1 MKSIPEAIVHFK
13 RMEAAHPSMYREVKW
28 QFANMANGGGGGTAG
43 SGRPEDQSIRENYYD
58 GRTDKWFQE
67 VCDLMGWKR

>member
-13 RMEAAHPSMYREVKW
+13 RLETAAPGMYREAKQ
-28 QFANMANGGGGGTAG
+28 QFANMSKGGDGGTAG
-43 SGRPEDQSIRENYYD
+43 SGRPEDKSIREHYYHGCPD
-58 GRTDKWFQE
+58 VWFQE